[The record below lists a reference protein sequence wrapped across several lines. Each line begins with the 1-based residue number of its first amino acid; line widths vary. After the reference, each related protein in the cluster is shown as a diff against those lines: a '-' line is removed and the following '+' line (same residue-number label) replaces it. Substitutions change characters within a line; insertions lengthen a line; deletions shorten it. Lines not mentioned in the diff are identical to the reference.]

1 MFIFHASHI
10 LWSQTYCVSLILFRC
25 KNQSTEAIFRPCRS
39 RLPTA
44 MEVAAEAK
52 QETVY
57 LTQKTQWL
65 AVFSKSRNRM
75 TCASHGFWGP
85 LPQQMSQPCHW
96 KLKLR
101 TRLEEH
107 CVWWHQTIFHHEW
120 SELQAWLSSCIA
132 DVLHDVWHVLIRYA
146 VLTTVFG
153 LVALKHQPTSASTQ
167 CMSLRPAAVDAP
179 AALAEAVHLTQFTL
193 CFEQLDHVCSALCT
207 MHFHLQT
214 FLTVSCSPFMH
225 HKYWLNE
232 GATFCQHM
240 CKPCVSRAPRA
251 TEDFEELQLTQTTTP
266 WFAVT
271 VFKKTEKNTS
281 ATHGFWGLLPFWM
294 PCQHHWKLCIR
305 LKKMFFDDIRSR
317 FLGNGLT
324 TWYNSMQHFLFWQG
338 TASCATYWFSC
349 CFVYMT

>member
-52 QETVY
+52 QETLY

-225 HKYWLNE
+225 HKSFMLSFHLSICFGSSINQ
-232 GATFCQHM
+232 F
-240 CKPCVSRAPRA
+240 
-251 TEDFEELQLTQTTTP
+251 LQVCP
-266 WFAVT
+266 
-271 VFKKTEKNTS
+271 
-281 ATHGFWGLLPFWM
+281 HGSWGLLPM
-294 PCQHHWKLCIR
+294 RMRRKHQWKLRIWLRYHYCWWHQIW
-305 LKKMFFDDIRSR
+305 
-317 FLGNGLT
+317 FLAV
-324 TWYNSMQHFLFWQG
+324 WIISFLWAQ
-338 TASCATYWFSC
+338 A
-349 CFVYMT
+349 